1 MMEVL
6 SAGYVALDLISYEQR
21 LTHRAGGTAANVAA
35 NLAFL
40 GWQARVAGV
49 IGNDA
54 AGRAVVNDLE
64 RSDVDVAELELRA
77 EAGTPL
83 VVHEIRANG
92 HRFYFHCPECGRR
105 FPKFRPLD
113 EATVRSIAERSEAD
127 LFFFDRASKATA
139 ILAEELRKKGTI
151 VMFEPSTK
159 GREFERCLR
168 AADIFK
174 YSSERADAI
183 TPLRSG
189 IKPALEIV
197 TDGKRGVRAKLGHE
211 PVTLPAF
218 EVKVIDAAGAGDWIS
233 AGLVWRLLDH
243 ARDAWSETLVR
254 TALRE
259 AQALAAIN
267 CVYPGARAAS
277 EHLSKA
283 EMLAVAR
290 KLIADQAPV
299 FTPAP
304 LPRRNRSRAAGCSSC
319 LADG

>member
-1 MMEVL
+1 MKEVL
-6 SAGYVALDLISYEQR
+6 CAGYVALDLICYEER

-40 GWQARVAGV
+40 GWKARLAGV
-49 IGNDA
+49 LGADA
-54 AGRAVVNDLE
+54 VGRAIVSDLRDNDVN
-64 RSDVDVAELELRA
+64 VDDIELRGG
-77 EAGTPL
+77 AGTPL

-92 HRFYFHCPECGRR
+92 HRFYFSCPECGRR
-105 FPKFRPLD
+105 FPKYRPLA
-113 EATVRSIAERSEAD
+113 EPTARSLAERLEPD

-151 VMFEPSTK
+151 VMFEPSTN
-159 GREFERCLR
+159 GREFERCFE

-174 YSSERADAI
+174 YSSDRADSIAE
-183 TPLRSG
+183 LRSRT
-189 IKPALEIV
+189 KPTLEIV
-197 TDGKRGVRAKLGHE
+197 TDGKRGVRATLGN
-211 PVTLPAF
+211 TSIQLPAF
-218 EVKVIDAAGAGDWIS
+218 EVEVVDAAGAGDWTT

-243 ARDAWSETLVR
+243 EPQAWSETIVR
-254 TALRE
+254 TALRD

-290 KLIADQAPV
+290 KLIADQSPV
-299 FTPAP
+299 FTPAQP
-304 LPRRNRSRAAGCSSC
+304 SRRTRSRATGCSSC
-319 LADG
+319 LA

>member
-1 MMEVL
+1 MKEVL
-6 SAGYVALDLISYEQR
+6 CAGYVALDLISHEER

-40 GWQARVAGV
+40 GWKARVASVLGA
-49 IGNDA
+49 DA
-54 AGRAVVNDLE
+54 AARAVISDLKDC
-64 RSDVDVAELELRA
+64 DVDVDDIAHESG
-77 EAGTPL
+77 GTPL

-105 FPKFRPLD
+105 FPKYRPLN
-113 EATVRSIAERSEAD
+113 EATARSLADRLEPD
-127 LFFFDRASKATA
+127 LFFFDRASKSTA

-151 VMFEPSTK
+151 VMFEPSTN
-159 GREFERCLR
+159 GREFERCFA

-174 YSSERADAI
+174 YSSDRAASI
-183 TPLRSG
+183 AELRSRT
-189 IKPALEIV
+189 KPTLEIV
-197 TDGKRGVRAKLGHE
+197 TDGKRGVRATLGN
-211 PVTLPAF
+211 TSIQLPAF
-218 EVKVIDAAGAGDWIS
+218 EVEVVDAAGAGDWTT

-243 ARDAWSETLVR
+243 EREAWSETIVR
-254 TALRE
+254 TALRD

-277 EHLSKA
+277 EHLTKA

-299 FTPAP
+299 FTPP
-304 LPRRNRSRAAGCSSC
+304 QPPRRTRSRATGCSSC
-319 LADG
+319 LA